1 MKKSLCRR
9 SSGDSNRNS
18 QPRRLG
24 VAASEMAVC
33 LPLFV
38 LVVFGGIETAD
49 MVFLKETLKSA
60 SYEGGRAGAKW
71 NSDNQQVSS
80 RITALLDA
88 RHVEDATFE
97 IELPANA
104 NDVSQLNRGDIFTI
118 RISAQADNNTIGPLG
133 LYSGQVLSATTIMV
147 RE

>member
-1 MKKSLCRR
+1 MKKSVCR
-9 SSGDSNRNS
+9 SHSEISKPCFQS
-18 QPRRLG
+18 KRLG

-71 NSDNQQVSS
+71 NSTNQQVSD
-80 RITALLDA
+80 RISTLLDA
-88 RHVEDATFE
+88 RHVSGATFV
-97 IELPANA
+97 IDLPGNA
-104 NDVSQLNRGDIFTI
+104 ADVSQLNRGDIFTVKI
-118 RISAQADNNTIGPLG
+118 RAPADSNTVGPLRMYAG
-133 LYSGQVLSATTIMV
+133 RVLSSSTLMV

>member
-1 MKKSLCRR
+1 MKQTMRGLSATKANQR
-9 SSGDSNRNS
+9 SRS
-18 QPRRLG
+18 RRLG

-49 MVFLKETLKSA
+49 MVFLKESLKSA

-71 NSDNQQVSS
+71 NSTNQEITN
-80 RITALLDA
+80 RISTLLDA
-88 RHVEDATFE
+88 RHVEGATFE
-97 IELPANA
+97 IVLPGNA
-104 NDVSQLNRGDIFTI
+104 SDVSQLNRGEIFTI
-118 RISAQADNNTIGPLG
+118 TISAPSDNNTIGPLG
-133 LYSGQVLSATTIMV
+133 LFAGQVLSASTLMV